1 MSGRGDQD
9 RTYRAAEVVGRSL
22 LRALKVDLQVTGA
35 EHVPTQGPVILA
47 STHVSYLDML
57 PIALAAGSR
66 GRRPRFMARHDVW
79 QPVLRHAMDAMR
91 HIPVDRQAP
100 AGAYLT
106 ARALLRAGECVAVF
120 PEGGISYSYT
130 VRGLTR
136 GTAAL
141 ARETGAVVVPVA
153 LWGVQR
159 IYSVGR
165 PAGGVLGGKEPGP
178 DLTRGRRVDVA
189 LGEPMRVGAAD
200 DLDAWTDALG
210 HRLTTM
216 LEGLQTLPQHRPRPD
231 EDATWHPVH
240 LGGSAPSREESAVWD
255 NCPRHVVRPTWG
267 PAPWPPPASREI
279 RRHELPAQEPE
290 QHLDPDPS
298 GGAPPA

>member
-1 MSGRGDQD
+1 MSGRGSQD
-9 RTYRAAEVVGRSL
+9 RTYRAAERVGRGL
-22 LRALKVDLQVTGA
+22 LRALKVEMHVSGA
-35 EHVPTQGPVILA
+35 EHVPADGPVILA

-57 PIALAAGSR
+57 PIALAARSR
-66 GRRPRFMARHDVW
+66 GRTPRFMARYDVW

-91 HIPVDRQAP
+91 HVPVDRAAP

-106 ARALLRAGECVAVF
+106 ARNLLREGETVAVF

-165 PAGGVLGGKEPGP
+165 PEGGVLGGKEPGP

-189 LGEPMRVGAAD
+189 LGEPLHVAPGT
-200 DLDAWTDALG
+200 DLDAWTDMLG
-210 HRLTTM
+210 HRLTSL
-216 LEGLQTLPQHRPRPD
+216 LEGLQALPEHRPRAG
-231 EDATWHPVH
+231 EDAPWYPVH
-240 LGGSAPSREESAVWD
+240 LGGTAPSREEARAWD
-255 NCPRHVVRPTWG
+255 NAPRHVVAPTWG
-267 PAPWPPPASREI
+267 PGPWPPPESAETRQQG
-279 RRHELPAQEPE
+279 RPRPE
-290 QHLDPDPS
+290 LDPDPS
-298 GGAPPA
+298 GGAAAG